1 MLRHMREGG
10 RQPSE
15 TMRLLDLDQ
24 SNIDLAGI
32 QLMTCDFIKGTE
44 GHYMPRASFLN
55 LIKYERIIEMI
66 TLFAPIH

>member
-1 MLRHMREGG
+1 
-10 RQPSE
+10 
-15 TMRLLDLDQ
+15 MRLLDLDQ